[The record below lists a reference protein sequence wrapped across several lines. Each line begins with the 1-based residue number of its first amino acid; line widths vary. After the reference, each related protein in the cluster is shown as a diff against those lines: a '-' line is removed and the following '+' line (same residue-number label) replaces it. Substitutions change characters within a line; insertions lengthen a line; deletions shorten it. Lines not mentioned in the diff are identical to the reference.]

1 MPEHSSENDDVRT
14 AASENRTDAAG
25 ERATSP
31 SRRRALVTLASVPVL
46 VTIKARSAYAVSNAA
61 SQNGSTHAGGTPQT
75 VTQKKH

>member
-1 MPEHSSENDDVRT
+1 MAEHNSEADGVKP

-25 ERATSP
+25 GRATSP

-61 SQNGSTHAGGTPQT
+61 SQNGSTHGGAAQT
-75 VTQKKH
+75 VTKKKH